1 MTNHKPLRLGDVLL
15 ARSLVTYDGLE
26 AALDRQRREGG
37 RLGDN
42 LIALGLLSTEQLAKV
57 LDQTPATPLTVAD
70 TGVSRASLLALMLKF
85 MRTESLET
93 LPALST
99 TMKLSSA
106 VLTDLMAGATAQR
119 LVEIMGSIPHGFG
132 TTMRYVLTDL
142 GRHAAAEALA
152 QTQYVGPAPVS
163 LTAYQARVRQQAIT
177 NETFTEASVVAGFA
191 GLNVPSNFV
200 RKLLPAIKAGRV
212 ALLYGPPGN
221 GKTSIGTRIARLF
234 RDMIY
239 VPHAIEVSGQII
251 KVFDAELHKPFQ
263 DEHDTVALSSGNGL
277 LAETFDARWVACRR
291 PVAMAGGE
299 MTLEMLDLGFDPAS
313 NVYDAPLHMKALNG
327 VFLID
332 DFGRQRVKPTE
343 LLNRWIVPLESRID
357 YLKLNTGNSF
367 QIPFDELVVL
377 STNLD
382 PSDLMDPAF
391 LRRIPYKIEML
402 GPTEADYRRVFEK
415 VASGRGLAVTSE
427 VLDHIIHRLREKD
440 YALAYFQPN
449 FLCEQVFNLCACFDL
464 APVMTTDLAD
474 EALENL
480 YVDLKISP
488 PEPERLA
495 SAAPRT
501 IQEDAA
507 A

>member
-1 MTNHKPLRLGDVLL
+1 MTNHKPLRLGDILL
-15 ARSLVTYDGLE
+15 VRKLVTYEGLE

-42 LIALGLLSTEQLAKV
+42 LVALGLLSTEQLATV
-57 LDQTPATPLTVAD
+57 LDQIPATPLSVEE
-70 TGVSRASLLALMLKF
+70 TGVSRASLLALMMKF

-93 LPALST
+93 LPALSAK
-99 TMKLSSA
+99 MKLSSA
-106 VLTDLMAGATAQR
+106 VLTDLMAGANTQR
-119 LVEIMGSIPHGFG
+119 LVEVKGAIPHGFG
-132 TTMRYVLTDL
+132 TTMRYALTDL
-142 GRHAAAEALA
+142 GRAAAAEALT
-152 QTQYVGPAPVS
+152 QSQYVGPAPVS
-163 LTAYQARVRQQAIT
+163 LTAYQQRVRRQAIT
-177 NETFTEASVVAGFA
+177 NENLTEASVADGFA
-191 GLNVPSNFV
+191 GLNVPYNFV
-200 RKLLPAIKAGRV
+200 RKLLPAIRAGRT

-239 VPHAIEVSGQII
+239 VPHAIEVNGQII
-251 KVFDAELHKPFQ
+251 KVYDAELHKPFQ
-263 DEHDTVALSSGNGL
+263 DESDSVTLSNGNGL
-277 LAETFDARWVACRR
+277 LLESFDSRWVACRR

-299 MTLEMLDLGFDPAS
+299 MTLEMLDLGFDPVS

-402 GPTEADYRRVFEK
+402 GPTEGDYRRVFE
-415 VASGRGLAVTSE
+415 AIATGRGLAVESD
-427 VLDHIIHRLREKD
+427 VLDHIIRRLREKD

-449 FLCEQVFNLCACFDL
+449 FLCEQVFNLCACFAL
-464 APVMTTDLAD
+464 PPVITTGLAD

-480 YVDLKISP
+480 YVDLKVP
-488 PEPERLA
+488 A
-495 SAAPRT
+495 
-501 IQEDAA
+501 
-507 A
+507 

>member
-15 ARSLVTYDGLE
+15 ARKLVTYDGLE
-26 AALDRQRREGG
+26 AALERQRHEGG

-42 LIALGLLSTEQLAKV
+42 LIALGLMSTEQLAVV
-57 LDQTPATPLTVAD
+57 LEQTPATPLRVD
-70 TGVSRASLLALMLKF
+70 ETGISRASLLALMLKF
-85 MRTESLET
+85 MRTESMET
-93 LPALST
+93 LPALSAA
-99 TMKLSSA
+99 MKLSSA
-106 VLTDLMAGATAQR
+106 VLADLMEGATTQR
-119 LVEIMGSIPHGFG
+119 LVEVLGSIPHGFG
-132 TTMRYVLTDL
+132 TTMRYTLSDL
-142 GRHAAAEALA
+142 GRHAAAEALS

-163 LTAYQARVRQQAIT
+163 LSAYQARVRQQAIT
-177 NETFTEASVVAGFA
+177 NENLTEASIQDGFA

-200 RKLLPAIKAGRV
+200 RKLLPAIRAGRT

-239 VPHAIEVSGQII
+239 IPHAIEVSGQII
-251 KVFDAELHKPFQ
+251 KVFDPELHRPFQ
-263 DEHDTVALSSGNGL
+263 NEENAVVLSSGNGL
-277 LAETFDARWVACRR
+277 LLETFDPRWVACRR

-299 MTLEMLDLGFDPAS
+299 MTLQMLDLGFDPVS

-327 VFLID
+327 LFLID
-332 DFGRQRVKPTE
+332 DFGRQQVKPTD
-343 LLNRWIVPLESRID
+343 LLNRWIVPLESRVD

-402 GPTEADYRRVFEK
+402 GPTEADYRRVFQA
-415 VASGRGLAVTSE
+415 VASGRGLAVADE
-427 VLDHIIHRLREKD
+427 VLDHIIRRLGEKD

-449 FLCEQVFNLCACFDL
+449 FLCEQVHNLCACFGL
-464 APVMTTDLAD
+464 PRVFTTELAD

-480 YVDLKISP
+480 YVDLKIAP
-488 PEPERLA
+488 KTPEPVVLA
-495 SAAPRT
+495 TPEARAA
-501 IQEDAA
+501 
-507 A
+507 